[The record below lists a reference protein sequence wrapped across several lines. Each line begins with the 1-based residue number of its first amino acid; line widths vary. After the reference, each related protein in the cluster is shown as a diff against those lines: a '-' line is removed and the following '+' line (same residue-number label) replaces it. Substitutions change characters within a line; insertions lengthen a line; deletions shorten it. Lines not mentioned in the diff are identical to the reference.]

1 MTLTN
6 KDIAKLK
13 IAFAIDDYYYNKDSK
28 SYFDKMPL
36 IGLADSQTIF
46 VNEYLKI
53 IEDKD
58 ISNDF
63 EKLLVTM
70 KRENDNFKK
79 LLESYPNNT
88 YYKRN
93 IRILGYIIR
102 TMEKYKKTY

>member
-13 IAFAIDDYYYNKDSK
+13 IAFSIDDYYYTKDSK

-46 VNEYLKI
+46 VNEYLQI

-63 EKLLVTM
+63 ERLLFTM
-70 KRENDNFKK
+70 KRENDNFRK
-79 LLESYPNNT
+79 LLKATPTNS

-93 IRILGYIIR
+93 IRVLGYIIR
-102 TMEKYKKTY
+102 TMEKYKKSY